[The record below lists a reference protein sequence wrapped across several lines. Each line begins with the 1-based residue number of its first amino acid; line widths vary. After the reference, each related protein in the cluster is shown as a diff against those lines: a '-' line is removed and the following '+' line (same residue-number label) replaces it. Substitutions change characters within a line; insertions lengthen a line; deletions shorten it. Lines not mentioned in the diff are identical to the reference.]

1 MTADWGARADALQGA
16 LTSSFA
22 SRLVRGRYR
31 RLARPR
37 LLGAHGFDYWWIA
50 NLVEARLDG
59 VERGA
64 DALAPSAAAAFE
76 YARRRSRGLV
86 VNYFDDMGWMALAAL
101 RLGRLDDAV
110 LLWNEIVGS
119 AWNDTHGASACWRR
133 QQPSYKNAPTNGL
146 LALLSL
152 RLHAAT
158 GVERYLQ
165 RGHDALMWLE
175 STLRLPSG
183 VLVDGIDRTG
193 DGVIDAGWVFSYN
206 QGLYV
211 GALVEQFDRT
221 GDRTRLEEAART
233 ASAYLAE
240 AAPDGV
246 IRGEEA
252 RPGPGG
258 GDAGLF
264 KGVFVRYV
272 TRLVLRMTESP
283 ERERLRSWI
292 ESSTEA
298 MWSSL
303 RRPGLLAVDTW
314 EPRPAPDPTRR
325 RVPTFLSTQLSA
337 VIAAESRALLSG
349 SAGPA

>member
-1 MTADWGARADALQGA
+1 MTADWGARADALQGS

-22 SRLVRGRYR
+22 SRLGRGRYR

-50 NLVEARLDG
+50 NLIEARLDG
-59 VERGA
+59 AERG
-64 DALAPSAAAAFE
+64 DERLLSSAVDAFE
-76 YARRRSRGLV
+76 HARRRSRGLV
-86 VNYFDDMGWMALAAL
+86 VDYFDDMGWMGLAAL
-101 RLGRLDDAV
+101 RLGRLDAAV
-110 LLWNEIVGS
+110 LLWEEIVGS
-119 AWNDTHGASACWRR
+119 AWNDTHGPSACWRR
-133 QQPSYKNAPTNGL
+133 QQPTYKNAPTNGL

-158 GVERYLQ
+158 GDGRYL
-165 RGHDALMWLE
+165 RKGHDALHWLE

-193 DGVIDAGWVFSYN
+193 DGVIDTGWVFSYD

-211 GALVEQFDRT
+211 GTLVEEFDRT
-221 GDRTRLEEAART
+221 GDAALLDRAAQT
-233 ASAYLAE
+233 ASAYLAH

-272 TRLVLRMTESP
+272 TRLVLRMADGP
-283 ERERLRSWI
+283 ARARLRSWM
-292 ESSTEA
+292 ESSTDL
-298 MWSSL
+298 MWLSL
-303 RRPGLLAVDTW
+303 QRPRLLAVDTW
-314 EPRPAPDPTRR
+314 ESPPASDHAPPRI
-325 RVPTFLSTQLSA
+325 PTFLSTQISA